1 MNGEKSLTREV
12 LKIAWPMVISELG
25 DSLYSITDTY
35 FVSRLGTLALAAVGA
50 GSYISWLFFVVV
62 ALFSTG
68 ILVFAAQSYGAKEIE
83 KARRALGES
92 IITGFLLAL
101 IIVVIV
107 RYFSPL
113 LVGLI
118 VGANRELVD
127 VTLLYFNTR
136 IIGLPFLI
144 IAVMMDSVVRA
155 VGATKYSMIAVL
167 SSAIINMILDP
178 ILIFG
183 LFGIPAFGVAGA
195 ALATVISIIYM
206 IPLEIV
212 FLRKLSL
219 LPLFSIGYSYV
230 LKVLRI
236 GAPAALERLIFS
248 IGNNAY
254 ISFISRCGSVALAA
268 HQVGIR
274 IESFIYMPGF
284 AFSVAAASLVGQ
296 RVGSGNIVEG
306 KRIGLEAA
314 KIAALIMTVLGVIVA
329 LIAHILVLP
338 FAPNTDVAS
347 LARIY
352 LILAGLSEPG
362 LALAM
367 TLSGAIRGGGNTLM
381 PMILNAVGL
390 YAFRV
395 FPAAVLVGSLGVVG
409 AWLAMFLDVY
419 LRGTIFLIIYSK
431 YFEKIASRVI

>member
-1 MNGEKSLTREV
+1 MR
-12 LKIAWPMVISELG
+12 IAWPMVISELG

-68 ILVFAAQSYGAKEIE
+68 VLVFTAQSYGAKEIE

-92 IITGFLLAL
+92 IIVGFSLAL
-101 IIVVIV
+101 IVVLIV
-107 RYFSPL
+107 RLISPL
-113 LVGLI
+113 IVGLV
-118 VGANRELVD
+118 VGANRELVEI
-127 VTLLYFNTR
+127 TLLYFNTR
-136 IIGLPFLI
+136 ILGLPFLLV
-144 IAVMMDSVVRA
+144 AVSMDSVVRA

-167 SSAIINMILDP
+167 SSALLNMILDP

-183 LFGIPAFGVAGA
+183 LFGFPALGVVGA
-195 ALATVISIIYM
+195 ALATIISIIYM
-206 IPLEIV
+206 LPLELF
-212 FLRKLSL
+212 FLNKLSL
-219 LPLFSIGYSYV
+219 LPKISLEYGHV
-230 LKVLRI
+230 LKVLKI
-236 GAPAALERLIFS
+236 GAPAALERLVFS
-248 IGNNAY
+248 VGNNAY
-254 ISFISRCGSVALAA
+254 ISFISRCGSTALAA

-296 RVGSGNIVEG
+296 RIGSGNIPEG

-314 KIAALIMTVLGVIVA
+314 KLSATIMTILGVIVA
-329 LIAHILVLP
+329 LTAHILVAP
-338 FAPNTDVAS
+338 FAPNNDVAS

-367 TLSGAIRGGGNTLM
+367 TLGGAIRGGGNTLI
-381 PMILNAVGL
+381 PMILNATGL
-390 YAFRV
+390 YLFRV
-395 FPAAVLVGSLGVVG
+395 LPAALLIGSLGVIG
-409 AWLAMFLDVY
+409 AWIAMFIDVY
-419 LRGTIFLIIYSK
+419 LRGIIFLTIYMK
-431 YFEKIASRVI
+431 YFEKIASKVV